1 MLVKQTMTFV
11 RAVSITALV
20 ALGSLAQIALAD
32 DATAT
37 KTIAGVLADLNHF
50 PSAKDKAALAAIA
63 SDESNGM
70 AVRALAGAVAE
81 IQHAA
86 SAEGKAAMQQI
97 VASDMANAQAKTLAE
112 IVLNINHVPSAEAKA
127 TLQEMM

>member
-20 ALGSLAQIALAD
+20 ALGSLAQVALAD

-37 KTIAGVLADLNHF
+37 KTIAGVLASLNHF
-50 PSAKDKAALAAIA
+50 PSAEDKAALAAIA